1 MKYSVVVIPIDEVKV
16 SLYDRLKVSTEFHT
30 DNFDVAQQM
39 LAILADIYQM
49 PKPIWSDTPG
59 ELEVRDD
66 SLILKIVMEEEP

>member
-1 MKYSVVVIPIDEVKV
+1 MRYSVVIIPIDEVKL
-16 SLYDRLKVSTEFHT
+16 SLYDRLKVSTEFNT

-49 PKPIWSDTPG
+49 PKPEWSDVPG
-59 ELEVRDD
+59 ELEVKDD